1 MPSDILFI
9 QSSYKDKGITRF
21 ELEPFSCYTYILQ
34 EPYTLKMAM
43 DDNEVVDTF
52 KQAFDE
58 PDSGQLNE
66 YQIYIQLY
74 IKYFY

>member
-1 MPSDILFI
+1 
-9 QSSYKDKGITRF
+9 
-21 ELEPFSCYTYILQ
+21 
-34 EPYTLKMAM
+34 MAM
-43 DDNEVVDTF
+43 DDNEVVETF